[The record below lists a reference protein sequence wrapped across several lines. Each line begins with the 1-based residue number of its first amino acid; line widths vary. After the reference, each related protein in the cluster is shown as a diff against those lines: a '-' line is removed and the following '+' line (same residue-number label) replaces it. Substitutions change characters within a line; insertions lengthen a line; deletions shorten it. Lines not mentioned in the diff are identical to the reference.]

1 MRHVVI
7 LAGGSGT
14 RLWPASRRSRPKQ
27 FLALGGSTDESLIA
41 ATARRVAG
49 NSVWVVTAADQ
60 VPLVRAA
67 LPALPA
73 DAVVAEPCGRN
84 TAAALGLAAVHL
96 CHRDPDAIMGALPAD
111 QHIADEDAF
120 ARVANEAFALAERD
134 DVIVTVGIV
143 PTHAETGF
151 GYLQLGARLAG
162 NARDVARFVEKP
174 DRATAEQYLASGDYL
189 WNGGMFFVRARRLL
203 DDIARLMPDTAEV
216 LDAIASAL
224 ERSPEEAERVTAERY
239 PTVPKVSIDYGVMEK
254 ASGVVTIP
262 GDFGWSDVG
271 SWTALAD
278 YRPTDAGGNVI
289 QGNAVLCDAAGN
301 VVVSDPDC
309 AVALVGVHDLVVVQS
324 GDAVLVVPRAR
335 AQEVR
340 DAVAALDAAGLE
352 RFR

>member
-27 FLALGGSTDESLIA
+27 FLPLGKRTDESLIA

-67 LPALPA
+67 LPALAP
-73 DAVVAEPCGRN
+73 DSIIAEPAARN

-96 CHRDPDAIMGALPAD
+96 VHRDPDAIMGALPAD
-111 QHIADEDAF
+111 QHVADEDGF
-120 ARVANEAFALAERD
+120 ARVAAEAFDLAARK

-143 PTHAETGF
+143 PTHPETGF
-151 GYLQLGARLAG
+151 GYLQVGAPVDG
-162 NARDVARFVEKP
+162 NAREVARFVEKP
-174 DRATAEQYLASGDYL
+174 DRATAEAYLASGDYL

-203 DDIARLMPDTAEV
+203 DDIARLMPETGQV
-216 LDAIASAL
+216 LDAIARAL
-224 ERSPEEAERVTAERY
+224 DNSPAEAEKVTAARY
-239 PTVPKVSIDYGVMEK
+239 PGVPKISIDYGVMEK
-254 ASGVVTIP
+254 TTGVVTIP

-278 YRPTDAGGNVI
+278 YRPADDAGNVV

-309 AVALVGVHDLVVVQS
+309 AVALVGVRDLVVVQS
-324 GDAVLVVPRAR
+324 GDAVLVVPRDR
-335 AQEVR
+335 AQDVR